1 MRSCLRVSSTKEE
14 IKIMVNAATD
24 FDEVLAMKKAAYK
37 MVRHLLG
44 YRNRDI

>member
-24 FDEVLAMKKAAYK
+24 FDEVLE
-37 MVRHLLG
+37 
-44 YRNRDI
+44 